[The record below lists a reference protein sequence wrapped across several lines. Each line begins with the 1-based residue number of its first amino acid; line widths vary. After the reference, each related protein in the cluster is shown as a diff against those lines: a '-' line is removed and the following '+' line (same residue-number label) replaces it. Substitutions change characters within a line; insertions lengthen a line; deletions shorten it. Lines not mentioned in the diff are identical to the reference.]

1 MSKRRPKHHATEQPC
16 GVCDR
21 PVLAAFVCRD
31 CMDRY
36 HGHLAAV
43 PDLDAE
49 LRIEHT
55 RRAVKGSGV
64 SGRGAAEQPLAWVE
78 AASNAMTEL
87 HTALRTACRVLA
99 FDQPLPFR
107 RVTAVC
113 AWLAERE
120 GSIPLRPEG
129 PDIVSELD
137 AAMRRGWMVC
147 DNPPEKALRGRCAC
161 GEELRSALGAAV
173 VQCQARGCR
182 ATYRGDM
189 LDEVRDA
196 AVRDHLAPWEELAAY
211 ATRGLGIPRQ
221 TVASWQENG
230 KLAPIVKGKYR
241 VADLIALDERRRTRR
256 KAG

>member
-21 PVLAAFVCRD
+21 PVFAAFVCRD

-36 HGHLAAV
+36 HGHLARV
-43 PDLDAE
+43 PGVVQDL
-49 LRIEHT
+49 RVEHT
-55 RRAVKGSGV
+55 RQAVKGGNV
-64 SGRGAAEQPLAWVE
+64 TGRGSAEQPLPYIE
-78 AASNAMTEL
+78 SASNAMT
-87 HTALRTACRVLA
+87 ALYAALTTACRIIAL
-99 FDQPLPFR
+99 DQPLPTPGFPS
-107 RVTAVC
+107 VC
-113 AWLAERE
+113 AWLAQRE
-120 GSIPLRPEG
+120 ASIPLRAEG

-137 AAMRRGWMVC
+137 RCIATALRVC

-161 GEELRSALGAAV
+161 GEELRSAPGAAV
-173 VQCQARGCR
+173 VQCQAQGCR
-182 ATYRGDM
+182 ATYRGDI

-211 ATRGLGIPRQ
+211 ATQGLGIPRQ

-230 KLAPIVKGKYR
+230 KLVPIVKGKYR
-241 VADLIALDERRRTRR
+241 VADLITLDERRLTRR